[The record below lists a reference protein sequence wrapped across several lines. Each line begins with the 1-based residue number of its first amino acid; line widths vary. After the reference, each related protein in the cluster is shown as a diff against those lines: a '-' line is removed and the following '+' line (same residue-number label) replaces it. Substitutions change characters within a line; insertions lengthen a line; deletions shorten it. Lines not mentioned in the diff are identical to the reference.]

1 MVDLLGSASGA
12 SDSQLERSPHLDYC
26 YGLASPLLADFVA
39 PTNHVLE
46 G

>member
-12 SDSQLERSPHLDYC
+12 SDSQLEPAHYTYC